1 MFTLSRNI
9 AFAFAD
15 NDEEFVLQNVDDWPS
30 W

>member
-15 NDEEFVLQNVDDWPS
+15 NDEEFVLQNVDD
-30 W
+30 